1 MVVVLQSHT
10 CTTHYPNDGIR
21 RQSEMITEQMRALG
35 NRRFKFA
42 QMTEVIGKVAGTD
55 FTVPPDNTNDG
66 CSCM

>member
-1 MVVVLQSHT
+1 
-10 CTTHYPNDGIR
+10 
-21 RQSEMITEQMRALG
+21 MITEQMRALG